1 MHSALPVVLER
12 GAAIFLFALSIFMTG
27 VHSTLIGM
35 AARRTGRSGFGAAIA
50 TAAFLSLWLGFGLLT
65 GDPANFAR
73 GKAVS
78 LPQVLVVGY
87 TPMVLAVLLLFVW
100 RPLRELNAATPS
112 SWLIRVQAYRMAG
125 LIFIFPFLTFGVIPA
140 AFAVPAAL
148 GDFITGLLV
157 PFIARAV
164 DHRAPHAL
172 LWATLW
178 NLFGILDLVIAP
190 ITAFALRANIVALY
204 PLVLVPLFL
213 GPPLGILTHIWS
225 LRNLATNQHPAATV
239 LDRERAAA

>member
-1 MHSALPVVLER
+1 
-12 GAAIFLFALSIFMTG
+12 
-27 VHSTLIGM
+27 
-35 AARRTGRSGFGAAIA
+35 
-50 TAAFLSLWLGFGLLT
+50 
-65 GDPANFAR
+65 
-73 GKAVS
+73 
-78 LPQVLVVGY
+78 
-87 TPMVLAVLLLFVW
+87 MVLAVLLLFVW